1 MEKNRV
7 GDKPTSSRAQTV
19 AKLRLLSD
27 KHLVSDFHF
36 LHVNVFDLFLLAFTY
51 FSYGLIF
58 FFKVRRQFQLTS
70 WLKLVLWPV
79 DQRSIVAQQ
88 NPFLTRGGL
97 V

>member
-7 GDKPTSSRAQTV
+7 GDKPTSRRAQTV

-36 LHVNVFDLFLLAFTY
+36 LHVIVFDLFLLAFTY

-58 FFKVRRQFQLTS
+58 FVQSSYTVS
-70 WLKLVLWPV
+70 VNMIEIG
-79 DQRSIVAQQ
+79 IVAS
-88 NPFLTRGGL
+88 
-97 V
+97 